1 MFLLLIK
8 YLKNLNFL
16 KNYKLLRF
24 QGKPV
29 KIVPLINSIKPKKTE
44 KPKKALKIFFGLNK

>member
-1 MFLLLIK
+1 M
-8 YLKNLNFL
+8 
-16 KNYKLLRF
+16 RF

-44 KPKKALKIFFGLNK
+44 KLKKALKIFFGLNKLNTNEIKP